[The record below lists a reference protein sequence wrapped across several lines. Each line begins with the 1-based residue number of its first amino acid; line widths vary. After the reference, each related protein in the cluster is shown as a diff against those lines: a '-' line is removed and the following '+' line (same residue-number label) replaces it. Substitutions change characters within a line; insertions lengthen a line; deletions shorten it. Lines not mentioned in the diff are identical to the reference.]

1 MKKAFTMLEL
11 VMVMVVLGIVASIGA
26 DIIASMYT
34 NYLRSRTVNSLE
46 SKTEI
51 VLEQIAKRLQYR
63 IKDSI
68 IARKT
73 GSITALSNADETY
86 PILEWIGYSNESFLG
101 TPRPGWSGFIDL
113 DNSETDSNNS
123 NKSIFKSSESNLTDA
138 ADTISALSYGTV
150 DLNTSREAALIFKG
164 RSYNYT
170 DFGWGTDANTDA
182 NTDGNA
188 TLKVKIHGTSIDI
201 FEISNDAN
209 PPTSSDPIY
218 EQYYLAHTAYAIVP
232 TDLPQNG
239 FADFNL
245 TLHYNYQPWLDGFY
259 NTHGNSSLLAQN
271 VSLFRFKQ
279 DETILRLK
287 LCLHDNNQT
296 GVGDYI
302 VVCKEKVI
310 Y

>member
-1 MKKAFTMLEL
+1 MPFRFIY
-11 VMVMVVLGIVASIGA
+11 GQ
-26 DIIASMYT
+26 IIRR
-34 NYLRSRTVNSLE
+34 LLFHLKIERSN
-46 SKTEI
+46 
-51 VLEQIAKRLQYR
+51 
-63 IKDSI
+63 
-68 IARKT
+68 IAR
-73 GSITALSNADETY
+73 
-86 PILEWIGYSNESFLG
+86 
-101 TPRPGWSGFIDL
+101 
-113 DNSETDSNNS
+113 NS
-123 NKSIFKSSESNLTDA
+123 N
-138 ADTISALSYGTV
+138 
-150 DLNTSREAALIFKG
+150 SRVIGQNFDVL
-164 RSYNYT
+164 
-170 DFGWGTDANTDA
+170 
-182 NTDGNA
+182 
-188 TLKVKIHGTSIDI
+188 IDI

-232 TDLPQNG
+232 TDPPQNG

-245 TLHYNYQPWLDGFY
+245 TLHYNYQPWLGGFY